1 MFSYIIR
8 RLLLM
13 IPALF
18 IVSLLVFFLVRFVP
32 GDVVDAMASRAT
44 ISGGLDR
51 ATIEKVLGLDQ
62 PVLIQYGRWMGFLP
76 QASGEFSGVIQG
88 DLGDSMWSGSSVK
101 LIVSSR
107 LPVSLELGFLGIILA
122 LVIAIPIGVISAV
135 RQDSLPD
142 YLSRSFAMILISV
155 PNFWIGTLVIVF
167 PAIWWDYMGPIR
179 YFPFL
184 TNPLEN
190 VRMIIVPAL
199 ILGMTMSGIIMRMT
213 RTMLL
218 EVLRQDYIRTAWAKG
233 LKERIIIIRHA
244 LKNAFIPIVSIVGR
258 LIPVLIGGA
267 VVIEVL
273 FSLPGMGRLLYDA
286 ITSRDYTL
294 VTGIVLIMGVGV
306 MFVNL
311 LVDLTYAYLDP
322 RIRYN

>member
-8 RLLLM
+8 RLLLI

-18 IVSLLVFFLVRFVP
+18 IVSILVFFLVRFIP
-32 GDVVDAMASRAT
+32 GDVVDAMATRAT

-62 PVLIQYGRWMGFLP
+62 PLLIQYGRWMGFLP
-76 QASGEFSGVIQG
+76 QESGEFSGVIQG
-88 DLGDSMWSGSSVK
+88 DLGNSMWSGSSVK
-101 LIVSSR
+101 LIVLSR
-107 LPVSLELGFLGIILA
+107 LPVSLELGFLGIIFA

-135 RQDSLPD
+135 LQDSFPD

-184 TNPLEN
+184 INPLEN
-190 VRMIIVPAL
+190 LRMTIVPAL

-218 EVLRQDYIRTAWAKG
+218 EVLRQDYIRTARSKG
-233 LKERIIIIRHA
+233 LKERKVIIRHA
-244 LKNAFIPIVSIVGR
+244 LKNAFIPIVTIVGR

-273 FSLPGMGRLLYDA
+273 FSLPGMGRLLYDS

-294 VTGIVLIMGVGV
+294 VTGIVLILGIGV
-306 MFVNL
+306 MFLNL

-322 RIRYN
+322 RIRYK